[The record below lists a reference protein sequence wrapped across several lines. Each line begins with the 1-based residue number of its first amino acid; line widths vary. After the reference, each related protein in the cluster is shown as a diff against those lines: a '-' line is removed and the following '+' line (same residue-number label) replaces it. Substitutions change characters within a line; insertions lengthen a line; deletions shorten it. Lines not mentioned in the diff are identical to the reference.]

1 MKMVKNT
8 GCKLQVTGYRVQGAE
23 CKLQGASC
31 RLQGTGC
38 RVRGKLILSYIPLSF
53 TTYHL
58 PLTPYPLP
66 LITHHFHPTPNPMIP
81 AININHLNFSYKGND
96 QKGIIQFNLQ
106 VQQGDRFGIF
116 GPNGAGKTT
125 LMNLMTGL
133 LTYTKG
139 SVQLMGQEVKNNK
152 KTINTLFGFVP
163 QDFSFYHELSPAE
176 NMEFFGAWAGL
187 NKRQIRQRINDL
199 LNIMQL
205 QDVRNK
211 PVNKFSGGMKRRVNL
226 AIAVMHEPPILFLDE
241 PTVGVDVQT
250 RHAIIDYLK
259 ALNAKGTTLIYTSH
273 QLKEAEDLCNKIAL
287 IDEGRIIAS
296 NTLNELLKEHQQD
309 GLEGLFLNLTGREYR
324 D

>member
-1 MKMVKNT
+1 
-8 GCKLQVTGYRVQGAE
+8 
-23 CKLQGASC
+23 
-31 RLQGTGC
+31 
-38 RVRGKLILSYIPLSF
+38 
-53 TTYHL
+53 
-58 PLTPYPLP
+58 
-66 LITHHFHPTPNPMIP
+66 MIP
-81 AININHLNFSYKGND
+81 AININHLDFSYKGND

-139 SVQLMGQEVKNNK
+139 SVQLMGKEVKNNK

-187 NKRQIRQRINDL
+187 NKKQIRQRINDL

-250 RHAIIDYLK
+250 RYAIIDYLK